1 MTLLSSVKFKWKI
14 FSNFV
19 AFSEYPT
26 LIEKMGHLDYLA
38 SHNSA
43 KTIMKFHL
51 TFYEPTIS
59 LNISE
64 VFIEDQDLTEFFS
77 SLNTV
82 CKT

>member
-1 MTLLSSVKFKWKI
+1 ME
-14 FSNFV
+14 NF
-19 AFSEYPT
+19 FQILWPSQNIRT

-64 VFIEDQDLTEFFS
+64 VFIEDQDLTEFFP
-77 SLNTV
+77 L
-82 CKT
+82 